1 MEKLEST
8 KLIVHKTSGL
18 LNFLGGSFSPEKV
31 ADMPFSEV
39 IDCLNRNGGAIG
51 ITISKD
57 QFIRG
62 NKINHDYL

>member
-1 MEKLEST
+1 MDKLEST

-18 LNFLGGSFSPEKV
+18 LNFLGGSFTPEKV
-31 ADMPFSEV
+31 TDIPFAEV
-39 IDCLNRNGGAIG
+39 VDHLNRNGGAIG